1 MTYYLYFCH
10 VKRRNGLIILIC
22 MVMGGLFAY
31 YRRPIIVEGLTKQ
44 TIYIGSL
51 NAFHIQDREAYPTA
65 MLIDDDSEY
74 GVYAIRKICDE
85 LGIKATFAVIPSRL
99 DSAICNSLKRW
110 QQEGFGIAL
119 HGYNHDRWKGWT
131 TEDIIDDITRSE
143 ELLAKVGFR
152 KDFEYVVPPHACNT
166 SAIRKA
172 IRQKGYKMVTGANII
187 NPDTTVFQ
195 YGRMSFN
202 KDMSPQ
208 EMRRIREL
216 LIKAYRKKSFIIFG
230 THSSL
235 KGAFSEEKT
244 KAVLQMAKD
253 IGFKFI

>member
-1 MTYYLYFCH
+1 MTYYLYFCQ
-10 VKRRNGLIILIC
+10 VKRINKLIILIC
-22 MVMGGLFAY
+22 MVMGGLFVY
-31 YRRPIIVEGLTKQ
+31 CRRPIIVDGLTKQ
-44 TIYIGSL
+44 TIYLGLL
-51 NAFHIQDREAYPTA
+51 NAFHVQSREARSTA
-65 MLIDDDSEY
+65 MLIDDDSEF
-74 GVYAIRKICDE
+74 GVYTIKRLCDE
-85 LGIKATFAVIPSRL
+85 IGIKATFAVIPSRL
-99 DSAICNSLKRW
+99 DSALCNSLKRW

-119 HGYNHDRWKGWT
+119 HGYNHDGWKGWT

-216 LIKAYRKKSFIIFG
+216 LIKAYRKKAFIIFG
-230 THSSL
+230 THSSMR
-235 KGAFSEEKT
+235 GTFSEEKT

-253 IGFKFI
+253 IGFIFI